1 MQALRILTLGVLLL
15 GGPTSATANDVR
27 VLAAGVFGTSLRA
40 LAAPFKSDSGA
51 DIQLTVANAG
61 KIAAKLL
68 DVNPVRCVAL
78 EDSPNGAAS
87 ATAAGCRVVAVP
99 SFGEMPE
106 APGRLIVGSLRD
118 VSLGTLRDLA
128 QDAQGW

>member
-1 MQALRILTLGVLLL
+1 MTGRQLIRSTNDTHRGAIVQALRILTLGVLLL

-68 DVNPVRCVAL
+68 AGEPADVVMT
-78 EDSPNGAAS
+78 SS
-87 ATAAGCRVVAVP
+87 AG
-99 SFGEMPE
+99 
-106 APGRLIVGSLRD
+106 ID
-118 VSLGTLRDLA
+118 
-128 QDAQGW
+128 